1 MDVIRLLPLVL
12 GPHDPEG
19 NSYRGL
25 FTSFVQLVEKLGS
38 LLFTCTELILIAEH
52 IQLFFSMSIQLF
64 DGVKIK
70 TKAQFVFHYPHM
82 IERFGR
88 W

>member
-1 MDVIRLLPLVL
+1 MDIIRLLPL

-52 IQLFFSMSIQLF
+52 IQLFFSKSIPFF
-64 DGVKIK
+64 DGVKLK
-70 TKAQFVFHYPHM
+70 TKAQFVFHYPFM

-88 W
+88 

>member
-12 GPHDPEG
+12 GPHDPED

-25 FTSFVQLVEKLGS
+25 FTSFAQLVEKLGS

-52 IQLFFSMSIQLF
+52 IQLFFSKSIQLF

-82 IERFGR
+82 IKRFGR
-88 W
+88 S